1 MTGATRAEGTVGLQE
16 AAEILGVHY
25 MTVYR
30 YVRTGRLGAVHDGH
44 SWRVRTTDLDTV
56 RVGRGTDQPRGT
68 ARTAS
73 AAHLLDRL
81 VVGDEAGAWRVIE
94 DALASGAGPADVH
107 LSFLAPAMREVGRR
121 WKRGE
126 LDIADEHLA
135 SATTRRLIARLGPR
149 FARPGRKRG
158 TVLVGAVAGE
168 RHEIPVAIVADQLR
182 GAGFHVIELGGDT
195 PAGSFVDAAQRER
208 PLCVLISITTAG
220 HEDAVADTVAQLR
233 ERTETIVLV
242 GGAAV
247 KDERAARKLGS
258 DYWTGRDA
266 RDVVALVERLRDQ
279 RRRR

>member
-30 YVRTGRLGAVHDGH
+30 YVRTGRLAAEQDGH
-44 SWRVRTTDLDTV
+44 TWRVRIEDLDTV
-56 RVGRGTDQPRGT
+56 SVGRGADHPRSA
-68 ARTAS
+68 ARAAS
-73 AAHLLDRL
+73 AGHLLDRL
-81 VVGDEAGAWRVIE
+81 VAGDEAGAWRVVE
-94 DALASGAGPADVH
+94 DALASGAHAADIH
-107 LSFLAPAMREVGRR
+107 LTLLVPAMREVGRR
-121 WKRGE
+121 WSRGE
-126 LDIADEHLA
+126 LDVADEHLA

-195 PAGSFVDAAQRER
+195 PVDSFADAAERER
-208 PLCVLISITTAG
+208 PLCVMIAVTTAD
-220 HEDAVADTVAQLR
+220 HEVAVTDTVARLR
-233 ERTETIVLV
+233 ERTDTIVLV

-247 KDERAARKLGS
+247 TDELVARRLGS
-258 DYWTGRDA
+258 DHWTGRDA
-266 RDVVALVERLRDQ
+266 RDVVALVERLRAQ
-279 RRRR
+279 HRR